1 MPASANGHARSV
13 GNRSAVIDRILAV
26 TGEEAERV
34 GLDHIRMGEIAARAK
49 VSRASLYRYFA
60 SKTELVRAYTLREID
75 AMFAACDRQ
84 RDDDFEARSA
94 AMLGNSI
101 VGLREHPVFGEVFAL
116 NDRDVLR
123 STLTSGEATAHARE
137 LVLERINGSVRAGE
151 IELGQFES
159 LVLGELLSR
168 LVVSLAS
175 APETIVRLETESDA
189 REFAEQY
196 LIPLIRAHAVE
207 RQPENESAAQP
218 QRG

>member
-1 MPASANGHARSV
+1 MPASENGRARSV

-34 GLDHIRMGEIAARAK
+34 GLDHIRMGEIAMRSK

-75 AMFAACDRQ
+75 AMFEACDRQ
-84 RDDDFEARSA
+84 HDDGFEARGA
-94 AMLGNSI
+94 AMLGGSI
-101 VGLREHPVFGEVFAL
+101 VGLRAHPVFGEVFAL
-116 NDRDVLR
+116 NDRGVLR

-137 LVLERINGSVRAGE
+137 LVLERINESVRAGE
-151 IELGQFES
+151 ISLGQFES

-175 APETIVRLETESDA
+175 APETIVRLETEADA
-189 REFAEQY
+189 RDFAEQF
-196 LIPLIRAHAVE
+196 LIPLIRAHATQ
-207 RQPENESAAQP
+207 RQPGDGSAARS
-218 QRG
+218 QRR